1 MYKFQEFVHDVA
13 SSKAPSSLK
22 TYCGNAAVKG
32 FGVGP
37 DGWVQMV
44 IQIAYAS
51 LTERFGG
58 DNGPGRLGFFRV
70 VSNENAAF
78 VRAMLASTVRDAVKK
93 HQQLAPESARGED
106 VDYLGSTVRSHPR
119 CLDQKTVE
127 RPNFHPLFR
136 YDAIHE

>member
-1 MYKFQEFVHDVA
+1 MQVIVFDNGVASAGAMGEHGVVDGTHGFHVFNEVLGFLAKTSNYRLHPFVVPPEPLDFDRTPIPGIHDAMYKFQEFVHDVA

-58 DNGPGRLGFFRV
+58 DNGP
-70 VSNENAAF
+70 
-78 VRAMLASTVRDAVKK
+78 VR
-93 HQQLAPESARGED
+93 P
-106 VDYLGSTVRSHPR
+106 
-119 CLDQKTVE
+119 
-127 RPNFHPLFR
+127 
-136 YDAIHE
+136 